1 MVWIGKNCSIS
12 HRRLQDREMP
22 FHGLTGAPYE
32 ELILNV
38 NLNGGFVPNRT
49 PCRTI

>member
-1 MVWIGKNCSIS
+1 M
-12 HRRLQDREMP
+12 L
-22 FHGLTGAPYE
+22 FHGHMGAPQCAAPVRQE

-49 PCRTI
+49 LVGQYSKG